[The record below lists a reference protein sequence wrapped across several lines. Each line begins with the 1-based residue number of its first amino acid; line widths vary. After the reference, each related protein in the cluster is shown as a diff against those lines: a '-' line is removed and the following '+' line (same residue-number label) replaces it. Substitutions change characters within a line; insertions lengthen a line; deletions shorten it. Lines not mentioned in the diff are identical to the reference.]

1 MRVGFSGKQSDQGTR
16 RSLVDRS
23 FREAKW
29 MLLIWFVSSVWTLG
43 YCLTYGYAPIDPNDL
58 EISFGMPSWVFWGV
72 GLPWLTTMLI
82 SIGFALVGIQDDD
95 LGVMESALDQSPHE
109 MTSGSHPILDV
120 SEDAVPSTLGR
131 PSDDEVVGNQGG
143 TDRSSNQGEGT

>member
-1 MRVGFSGKQSDQGTR
+1 MDASDLVRFFSLDAR
-16 RSLVDRS
+16 ILLDLWVCAYRSQR
-23 FREAKW
+23 FRDIIRNAV
-29 MLLIWFVSSVWTLG
+29 MGVLG
-43 YCLTYGYAPIDPNDL
+43 CWPT
-58 EISFGMPSWVFWGV
+58 
-72 GLPWLTTMLI
+72 WLTTMLI
-82 SIGFALVGIQDDD
+82 SIVFALVGIQDDD